1 MLGEK
6 VNLGRES
13 GISSICGEKYIS
25 YLIYNIRKKK
35 PFGKCT
41 SKEIIN
47 TYDVFLCIVYS
58 HTNKPHVGL
67 KKKKKNKQTTCHL
80 SQWASRPARKL
91 SFIIFFSIF
100 WKEKEHFDFFKFY
113 TGFMLI
119 N

>member
-67 KKKKKNKQTTCHL
+67 KKKKKKTNKPHATSPSGPVDPHESSL
-80 SQWASRPARKL
+80 L
-91 SFIIFFSIF
+91 SFSFLSFGKKKNTS
-100 WKEKEHFDFFKFY
+100 
-113 TGFMLI
+113 TSSNSTQVLC
-119 N
+119 